1 MFMNGRPYTNENGHI
16 DDGLITE
23 QPEAVIEAVSGWIRK
38 NIRPARRILQGRT
51 SYGLKHLLE
60 RDTGIYL
67 TNNEFK
73 DALFLAGY
81 RPVNADELNW
91 RYRIELIR
99 ECNDNP
105 SPFFR
110 WATKNYGKANSPLGD
125 FAKDMLHDVEFPVF
139 SEEGVI
145 KDYLCGIG
153 ACDGAI
159 EAFEELWRLYEREV
173 H

>member
-1 MFMNGRPYTNENGHI
+1 MIKNNRPYTNENGHV

-23 QPEAVIEAVSGWIRK
+23 QPEAVIKAVSNWIK
-38 NIRPARRILQGRT
+38 ENIRPARRILQGRT
-51 SYGLKHLLE
+51 SYGMKHLLE

-81 RPVNADELNW
+81 QPANAGGLNW
-91 RYRIELIR
+91 RYKIELIR

-110 WATKNYGKANSPLGD
+110 WAAKNYGRADSPLGD
-125 FAKDMLHDVEFPVF
+125 FARDMMHDMEFPIF
-139 SEEGVI
+139 SEEGII
-145 KDYLCGIG
+145 KNYLYGIG
-153 ACDGAI
+153 ACGRAVD
-159 EAFEELWRLYEREV
+159 AFEELWREYEREV